1 MKREIILG
9 SVALVGV
16 AGSLMYQAGSFTPT
30 VLVGDLQAA
39 GNSSTPTGTPTN
51 SATPAPSNS
60 SSTTPTTQTYDGDVI
75 NTRYGPVQIQVTVT
89 GGVIEAVTPLQ
100 TPTGRNARYT
110 EVAMPIL
117 IQETLQAQSANIS
130 SVGGASYTSQGFI
143 MSLQSAL
150 ARI

>member
-9 SVALVGV
+9 SAALVGV

-30 VLVGDLQAA
+30 YLVGQLDSAA
-39 GNSSTPTGTPTN
+39 NSSTPTGTTSPAPTN
-51 SATPAPSNS
+51 T
-60 SSTTPTTQTYDGDVI
+60 SSTSPAVPATQTYDGDVI
-75 NTRYGPVQIQVTVT
+75 NTRYGPVQIQVTIT

-117 IQETLQAQSANIS
+117 IQETLKAQSANIS
-130 SVGGASYTSQGFI
+130 SVGGASYTSEGFI

-150 ARI
+150 ARV